1 MDKQNLLSVV
11 VADDEQE
18 LLGAVCQL
26 IDWEGIGFKLVGRAS
41 NGLDALQLVE
51 ELQPDFLLTDI
62 HMPFISGT
70 ALAAQVKAVQP
81 LIQVAFLSGYDEFE
95 YAQQGIASE
104 VIAYLLKPISMAQLT
119 QELIEIHR
127 KIEKKQAD
135 FSAARQ
141 DASNYQA
148 VAAAM
153 LLDCY
158 FYAGREENLKA
169 LSRMGLAPESIRSVT
184 VAALS
189 CADADAQAC
198 QTALGAAEKFLSRQ
212 YPCRGFCSAG
222 RIVLLLTSENGFL
235 QLHAAIDEL
244 RRALKRLLD
253 LDVSAGISKEHAPD
267 ADFHE
272 AYKEAMEALKTAET
286 ESGFCAADGQSGIDQ
301 LCGRVLQIIDKEYM
315 DETLTLQSVSER
327 LHVSASYLGPNIKKN
342 AGDTF
347 INLLIRKRMASSAG
361 TFVFFAFAIYAHP
374 HSMRYPARKKT
385 LSAQPIHYIPQP
397 AFLTSGFFEISRLF
411 FLKNRIPR
419 LFAGHSAFL
428 TVF

>member
-1 MDKQNLLSVV
+1 
-11 VADDEQE
+11 
-18 LLGAVCQL
+18 
-26 IDWEGIGFKLVGRAS
+26 
-41 NGLDALQLVE
+41 
-51 ELQPDFLLTDI
+51 
-62 HMPFISGT
+62 MPFISGT

-158 FYAGREENLKA
+158 FYTGRVENLKA

-267 ADFHE
+267 TDFHE

-315 DETLTLQSVSER
+315 DETLTLQSVSDR

-347 INLLIRKRMASSAG
+347 INLLIRKRMAVALNLLQSSDSRIAEIARRCG
-361 TFVFFAFAIYAHP
+361 YSDQSYFGYCFKKFYGVSPAK
-374 HSMRYPARKKT
+374 MRQEREQKGAR
-385 LSAQPIHYIPQP
+385 A
-397 AFLTSGFFEISRLF
+397 
-411 FLKNRIPR
+411 
-419 LFAGHSAFL
+419 
-428 TVF
+428 

>member
-1 MDKQNLLSVV
+1 MNKQNLLSVV

-26 IDWEGIGFKLVGRAS
+26 IDWAGIGFKLVGRAS

-141 DASNYQA
+141 DASNHQA

-158 FYAGREENLKA
+158 FYTGRVENLKA

-267 ADFHE
+267 SDFHE

-315 DETLTLQSVSER
+315 DETLTLQSVSDR

-347 INLLIRKRMASSAG
+347 INLLIRKRMAVALNLLQSSDSRIAEIARRCG
-361 TFVFFAFAIYAHP
+361 YSDQSYFGYCFKKFYGVSPAK
-374 HSMRYPARKKT
+374 MRQEREQKGAR
-385 LSAQPIHYIPQP
+385 A
-397 AFLTSGFFEISRLF
+397 
-411 FLKNRIPR
+411 
-419 LFAGHSAFL
+419 
-428 TVF
+428 

>member
-26 IDWEGIGFKLVGRAS
+26 IDWAGIGFKLVGRAS

-158 FYAGREENLKA
+158 FYAGRVENLKA

-301 LCGRVLQIIDKEYM
+301 LCGRVLQMIDKEYM
-315 DETLTLQSVSER
+315 DETLTLQSVSDR

-347 INLLIRKRMASSAG
+347 INLHIRNRMSVALNLLQSSDSRSAESARRCG
-361 TFVFFAFAIYAHP
+361 YSDQSYFGYCFKKFYGVSPAK
-374 HSMRYPARKKT
+374 MRQEREQKGAR
-385 LSAQPIHYIPQP
+385 A
-397 AFLTSGFFEISRLF
+397 
-411 FLKNRIPR
+411 
-419 LFAGHSAFL
+419 
-428 TVF
+428 

>member
-26 IDWEGIGFKLVGRAS
+26 IDWAGIGFKLVGRAS

-158 FYAGREENLKA
+158 FYTGRVENLKA

-272 AYKEAMEALKTAET
+272 AYKEAMEALRIAEG
-286 ESGFCAADGQSGIDQ
+286 ESGFCASDAMGSMDQ

-315 DETLTLQSVSER
+315 DEALTLQSVSDR
-327 LHVSASYLGPNIKKN
+327 LHVSASYLGPNIKKS

-347 INLLIRKRMASSAG
+347 INLLIRKRMAVALNLLENSDSRIAEIARRCG
-361 TFVFFAFAIYAHP
+361 YPDQSYFGYCFKKFYGLSPAK
-374 HSMRYPARKKT
+374 MRQERERKGDR
-385 LSAQPIHYIPQP
+385 A
-397 AFLTSGFFEISRLF
+397 
-411 FLKNRIPR
+411 
-419 LFAGHSAFL
+419 
-428 TVF
+428 

>member
-1 MDKQNLLSVV
+1 MNKQNLLSVV

-26 IDWEGIGFKLVGRAS
+26 IDWAGIGFKLVGRAS

-158 FYAGREENLKA
+158 FYTGRVENLKA

-301 LCGRVLQIIDKEYM
+301 LCGRVLQMIDKEYM

-347 INLLIRKRMASSAG
+347 INLLIRKRMAVALNLLQSSDSRIAEIARRCG
-361 TFVFFAFAIYAHP
+361 YSDQSYFGYCFKKFYGVSPAK
-374 HSMRYPARKKT
+374 MRQEREQKGAR
-385 LSAQPIHYIPQP
+385 A
-397 AFLTSGFFEISRLF
+397 
-411 FLKNRIPR
+411 
-419 LFAGHSAFL
+419 
-428 TVF
+428 

>member
-141 DASNYQA
+141 DASNHQA

-158 FYAGREENLKA
+158 FYTGREENLKA

-347 INLLIRKRMASSAG
+347 INLLIRKRMAVALNLLQSSDSRIAEIARRCG
-361 TFVFFAFAIYAHP
+361 YSDQSYFGYCFKKFYGVSPAK
-374 HSMRYPARKKT
+374 MRQEREQKGAR
-385 LSAQPIHYIPQP
+385 A
-397 AFLTSGFFEISRLF
+397 
-411 FLKNRIPR
+411 
-419 LFAGHSAFL
+419 
-428 TVF
+428 

>member
-1 MDKQNLLSVV
+1 MNKQNLLSVV

-26 IDWEGIGFKLVGRAS
+26 IDWAGIGFKLVGKAS

-158 FYAGREENLKA
+158 FYTGRVENLKA

-315 DETLTLQSVSER
+315 DETLTLQSVSDR

-347 INLLIRKRMASSAG
+347 INLLIRKRMAVALNLLQSSDSRIAE
-361 TFVFFAFAIYAHP
+361 IAHRCGYSDQSYFGYCFKKFYGVSP
-374 HSMRYPARKKT
+374 AKMRQEREQKGAR
-385 LSAQPIHYIPQP
+385 A
-397 AFLTSGFFEISRLF
+397 
-411 FLKNRIPR
+411 
-419 LFAGHSAFL
+419 
-428 TVF
+428 

>member
-26 IDWEGIGFKLVGRAS
+26 IDWEGIGFKLVGKAS

-141 DASNYQA
+141 DASNHQA

-158 FYAGREENLKA
+158 FYTGREENLKA

-253 LDVSAGISKEHAPD
+253 MDVSAGISKEHAPD

-301 LCGRVLQIIDKEYM
+301 LCGRVLQMIDKEYM
-315 DETLTLQSVSER
+315 DETLTLQSVSDR

-347 INLLIRKRMASSAG
+347 INLLIRKRMAVALNLLQSSDSRIAEIARRCG
-361 TFVFFAFAIYAHP
+361 YSDQSYFGYCFKKFYGVSPAK
-374 HSMRYPARKKT
+374 MRQEREQKGAR
-385 LSAQPIHYIPQP
+385 A
-397 AFLTSGFFEISRLF
+397 
-411 FLKNRIPR
+411 
-419 LFAGHSAFL
+419 
-428 TVF
+428 

>member
-301 LCGRVLQIIDKEYM
+301 LCGRVLQSIDKEYM

-347 INLLIRKRMASSAG
+347 INLLIRKRMAVALNLLQSSDSRIAEIARRCG
-361 TFVFFAFAIYAHP
+361 YSDQSYFGYCFKKFYGVSPAK
-374 HSMRYPARKKT
+374 MRQEREQKGAR
-385 LSAQPIHYIPQP
+385 A
-397 AFLTSGFFEISRLF
+397 
-411 FLKNRIPR
+411 
-419 LFAGHSAFL
+419 
-428 TVF
+428 

>member
-1 MDKQNLLSVV
+1 MNKQNLLSVV

-26 IDWEGIGFKLVGRAS
+26 IDWAGIGFKLVGKAS

-141 DASNYQA
+141 DASNHQA

-158 FYAGREENLKA
+158 FYTGREENLKA

-267 ADFHE
+267 SDFHE

-315 DETLTLQSVSER
+315 DETLTLQSVSDR

-347 INLLIRKRMASSAG
+347 INLLIRKRMAVALNLLQSSDSRIAEIARRCG
-361 TFVFFAFAIYAHP
+361 YSDQSYFGYCFKKFYGVSPAK
-374 HSMRYPARKKT
+374 MRQEREQKGAR
-385 LSAQPIHYIPQP
+385 A
-397 AFLTSGFFEISRLF
+397 
-411 FLKNRIPR
+411 
-419 LFAGHSAFL
+419 
-428 TVF
+428 

>member
-26 IDWEGIGFKLVGRAS
+26 IDWAGIGFKLVGRAS

-267 ADFHE
+267 SDFHE

-315 DETLTLQSVSER
+315 DETLTLQSVSDR

-347 INLLIRKRMASSAG
+347 INLLIRKRMAVALNLLQSSDSRIAEIARRCG
-361 TFVFFAFAIYAHP
+361 YSDQSYFGYCFKKFYGVSPAK
-374 HSMRYPARKKT
+374 MRQEREQKGAR
-385 LSAQPIHYIPQP
+385 A
-397 AFLTSGFFEISRLF
+397 
-411 FLKNRIPR
+411 
-419 LFAGHSAFL
+419 
-428 TVF
+428 

>member
-26 IDWEGIGFKLVGRAS
+26 IDWAGIGFKLVGRAS

-158 FYAGREENLKA
+158 FYTGRVENLKA

-301 LCGRVLQIIDKEYM
+301 LCGRVLQMIDKEYM

-347 INLLIRKRMASSAG
+347 INLLIRKRMAVALNLLQSSDSRIAEIARRCG
-361 TFVFFAFAIYAHP
+361 YSDQSYFGYCFKKFYGVSPAK
-374 HSMRYPARKKT
+374 MRQEREQKGAR
-385 LSAQPIHYIPQP
+385 A
-397 AFLTSGFFEISRLF
+397 
-411 FLKNRIPR
+411 
-419 LFAGHSAFL
+419 
-428 TVF
+428 

>member
-26 IDWEGIGFKLVGRAS
+26 IDWEGIGYKLVGRAS

-95 YAQQGIASE
+95 YAQQGIACE

-127 KIEKKQAD
+127 KIEKKLSD

-141 DASNYQA
+141 DSSNYQA
-148 VAAAM
+148 IAAAM

-158 FYAGREENLKA
+158 FYAGAEENCKA
-169 LSRMGLAPESIRSVT
+169 LSRMDLDPQQVKSIT
-184 VAALS
+184 VAAFS
-189 CADADAQAC
+189 AEADAQVC
-198 QTALGAAEKFLSRQ
+198 QTALGAAETFLSRQ

-222 RIVLLLTSENGFL
+222 RIVLLLTSNAGFL

-244 RRALKRLLD
+244 RRALHRTLGLH
-253 LDVSAGISKEHAPD
+253 VSAGLSKEHAPD
-267 ADFHE
+267 TDFHE
-272 AYKEAMEALKTAET
+272 AYKEAMEALKLAEG
-286 ESGFCAADGQSGIDQ
+286 ESGFCAADGLNNMDQ

-327 LHVSASYLGPNIKKN
+327 LHVSASYLGPNIKKS

-347 INLLIRKRMASSAG
+347 INLLIQKRMAVAANLLENSDSRIAEIARRCG
-361 TFVFFAFAIYAHP
+361 YQDQSYFGYCFKKFYGVSPAK
-374 HSMRYPARKKT
+374 MRQERERKGAR
-385 LSAQPIHYIPQP
+385 A
-397 AFLTSGFFEISRLF
+397 
-411 FLKNRIPR
+411 
-419 LFAGHSAFL
+419 
-428 TVF
+428 

>member
-1 MDKQNLLSVV
+1 MNKQNLLSVV

-26 IDWEGIGFKLVGRAS
+26 IDWAGIGFKLVGRAS

-158 FYAGREENLKA
+158 FYTGRVENLKA

-347 INLLIRKRMASSAG
+347 INLLIRKRMAVALNLLQSSDSRIAEIARRCG
-361 TFVFFAFAIYAHP
+361 YSDQSYFGYCFKKFYGVSPAK
-374 HSMRYPARKKT
+374 MRQEREQKGAR
-385 LSAQPIHYIPQP
+385 A
-397 AFLTSGFFEISRLF
+397 
-411 FLKNRIPR
+411 
-419 LFAGHSAFL
+419 
-428 TVF
+428 

>member
-26 IDWEGIGFKLVGRAS
+26 IDWAGIGFKLVGRAS

-158 FYAGREENLKA
+158 FYTGRVENLKA

-189 CADADAQAC
+189 CADADAQSC

-315 DETLTLQSVSER
+315 DETLTLQSVSDR

-347 INLLIRKRMASSAG
+347 INLLIRKRMAVALNLLQSSDSRIAEIARRCG
-361 TFVFFAFAIYAHP
+361 YSDQSYFGYCFKKFYGVSPAK
-374 HSMRYPARKKT
+374 MRQEREQKGAR
-385 LSAQPIHYIPQP
+385 A
-397 AFLTSGFFEISRLF
+397 
-411 FLKNRIPR
+411 
-419 LFAGHSAFL
+419 
-428 TVF
+428 

>member
-1 MDKQNLLSVV
+1 MKNRGKYGIIKKNGYPERGGGMDKQNLLSVV

-26 IDWEGIGFKLVGRAS
+26 IDWEGIGFRLVGRAS

-81 LIQVAFLSGYDEFE
+81 LIRVAFLSGYDEFE

-104 VIAYLLKPISMAQLT
+104 VVAYLLKPISMAQLT
-119 QELIEIHR
+119 QELIEIRR
-127 KIEKKQAD
+127 KIIKKQED

-141 DASNYQA
+141 ESSNYQA

-158 FYAGREENLKA
+158 FYAGREQNLSA
-169 LSRMGLAPESIRSVT
+169 LSRMGLGAQEVRSVM

-189 CADADAQAC
+189 VDADEKAC
-198 QTALGAAEKFLSRQ
+198 LTALGAAEKFLSRQ
-212 YPCRGFCSAG
+212 YPCRGFCSSG
-222 RIVLLLTSENGFL
+222 RIVLLLTSDSGFL

-244 RRALKRLLD
+244 RRALLRTLGLH
-253 LDVSAGISKEHAPD
+253 VSAGISKEHTPD
-267 ADFHE
+267 SDFHE
-272 AYKEAMEALKTAET
+272 AYKQAMEALKTAQEET
-286 ESGFCAADGQSGIDQ
+286 GFCAAGGQNSIDQ
-301 LCGRVLQIIDKEYM
+301 LCGRVLTIVEREYM

-342 AGDTF
+342 TGDTF
-347 INLLIRKRMASSAG
+347 INLLIRKRMAVALNLLENSDSRIAEIARRCGYSDQSYFGYCFKKFYGVSPAKMRQEREQKG
-361 TFVFFAFAIYAHP
+361 TQA
-374 HSMRYPARKKT
+374 
-385 LSAQPIHYIPQP
+385 
-397 AFLTSGFFEISRLF
+397 
-411 FLKNRIPR
+411 
-419 LFAGHSAFL
+419 
-428 TVF
+428 

>member
-26 IDWEGIGFKLVGRAS
+26 IDWAGIGFKLVGRAS

-141 DASNYQA
+141 GASNYQA

-315 DETLTLQSVSER
+315 DETLTLQSVSDR

-347 INLLIRKRMASSAG
+347 INLLIRKRMAVAPNLLQSSDSRIAEIARRCG
-361 TFVFFAFAIYAHP
+361 YSDQSYFGYCFKKFYGVSPAK
-374 HSMRYPARKKT
+374 MRQEREQKGAR
-385 LSAQPIHYIPQP
+385 A
-397 AFLTSGFFEISRLF
+397 
-411 FLKNRIPR
+411 
-419 LFAGHSAFL
+419 
-428 TVF
+428 

>member
-1 MDKQNLLSVV
+1 MNKQNLLSVV

-26 IDWEGIGFKLVGRAS
+26 IDWAGIGFKLVGKAS

-141 DASNYQA
+141 DSSNHQA

-158 FYAGREENLKA
+158 FYAGRVENLKA

-347 INLLIRKRMASSAG
+347 INLLIRKRMAVALNLLQSSDSRIAEIARRCG
-361 TFVFFAFAIYAHP
+361 YSDQSYFGYCFKKFYGVSPAK
-374 HSMRYPARKKT
+374 MRQEREQKGAR
-385 LSAQPIHYIPQP
+385 A
-397 AFLTSGFFEISRLF
+397 
-411 FLKNRIPR
+411 
-419 LFAGHSAFL
+419 
-428 TVF
+428 

>member
-26 IDWEGIGFKLVGRAS
+26 IDWAGIGFKLVGKAS

-158 FYAGREENLKA
+158 FYAGRVENLKA

-301 LCGRVLQIIDKEYM
+301 MCGRVLQIIDKEYM
-315 DETLTLQSVSER
+315 DETLTLQSVSDR

-347 INLLIRKRMASSAG
+347 INLLIRKRMAVALNLLQSSDSRIAEIARRCG
-361 TFVFFAFAIYAHP
+361 YSDQSYFGYCFKKFYGVSPAK
-374 HSMRYPARKKT
+374 MRQEREQKGAR
-385 LSAQPIHYIPQP
+385 A
-397 AFLTSGFFEISRLF
+397 
-411 FLKNRIPR
+411 
-419 LFAGHSAFL
+419 
-428 TVF
+428 

>member
-26 IDWEGIGFKLVGRAS
+26 IDWAGIGFKLVGRAS

-141 DASNYQA
+141 DVSNHQA

-158 FYAGREENLKA
+158 FYAGRVENLKA

-301 LCGRVLQIIDKEYM
+301 LCGRVLQMIDKEYM
-315 DETLTLQSVSER
+315 DETLTLQSVSDR

-347 INLLIRKRMASSAG
+347 INLLIRKRMAVALNLLQSSDSRIAEIARRCG
-361 TFVFFAFAIYAHP
+361 YSDQSYFGYCFKKFYGVSPAK
-374 HSMRYPARKKT
+374 MRQEREQKGAR
-385 LSAQPIHYIPQP
+385 A
-397 AFLTSGFFEISRLF
+397 
-411 FLKNRIPR
+411 
-419 LFAGHSAFL
+419 
-428 TVF
+428 

>member
-1 MDKQNLLSVV
+1 MNKQNLLSVV

-26 IDWEGIGFKLVGRAS
+26 IDWAGIGFKLVGKAS

-141 DASNYQA
+141 DASNHQA

-158 FYAGREENLKA
+158 FYTGRVENLKA

-267 ADFHE
+267 SDFHE

-315 DETLTLQSVSER
+315 DETLTLQSVSDR

-347 INLLIRKRMASSAG
+347 INLLIRKRMAVALNLLQSSDSRIAEIARRCG
-361 TFVFFAFAIYAHP
+361 YSDQSYFGYCFKKFYGVSPAK
-374 HSMRYPARKKT
+374 MRQEREQKGAR
-385 LSAQPIHYIPQP
+385 A
-397 AFLTSGFFEISRLF
+397 
-411 FLKNRIPR
+411 
-419 LFAGHSAFL
+419 
-428 TVF
+428 

>member
-26 IDWEGIGFKLVGRAS
+26 IDWAGIGFKLVGRAS

-127 KIEKKQAD
+127 KIEKKLAD

-141 DASNYQA
+141 DSSNHQA

-158 FYAGREENLKA
+158 FYTGRVENLKA

-347 INLLIRKRMASSAG
+347 INLLIRKRMAVALNLLQSSDSRIAEIARRCG
-361 TFVFFAFAIYAHP
+361 YSDQSYFGYCFKKFYGVSPAK
-374 HSMRYPARKKT
+374 MRQEREQKGAR
-385 LSAQPIHYIPQP
+385 A
-397 AFLTSGFFEISRLF
+397 
-411 FLKNRIPR
+411 
-419 LFAGHSAFL
+419 
-428 TVF
+428 

>member
-26 IDWEGIGFKLVGRAS
+26 IDWEGIGFRLVGRAS

-158 FYAGREENLKA
+158 FYTGRVENLKA

-301 LCGRVLQIIDKEYM
+301 LCGRVLQMIDKEYM

-347 INLLIRKRMASSAG
+347 INLLIRKRMAVALNLLQSSDSRIAEIARRCG
-361 TFVFFAFAIYAHP
+361 YSDQSYFGYCFKKFYGVSPAK
-374 HSMRYPARKKT
+374 MRQEREQKGAR
-385 LSAQPIHYIPQP
+385 A
-397 AFLTSGFFEISRLF
+397 
-411 FLKNRIPR
+411 
-419 LFAGHSAFL
+419 
-428 TVF
+428 

>member
-1 MDKQNLLSVV
+1 M

-26 IDWEGIGFKLVGRAS
+26 IDWEGIGFRLVGRAS

-158 FYAGREENLKA
+158 FYTGRVENLKA

-315 DETLTLQSVSER
+315 DETLTLQSVSDR

-347 INLLIRKRMASSAG
+347 INLLIRKRMAVALNLLQSSDSRIAEIARRCG
-361 TFVFFAFAIYAHP
+361 YSDQSYFGYCFKKFYGVSPAK
-374 HSMRYPARKKT
+374 MRQEREQKGAR
-385 LSAQPIHYIPQP
+385 A
-397 AFLTSGFFEISRLF
+397 
-411 FLKNRIPR
+411 
-419 LFAGHSAFL
+419 
-428 TVF
+428 

>member
-26 IDWEGIGFKLVGRAS
+26 IDWEGIGFQLVGRAS

-95 YAQQGIASE
+95 YAQQGIACE
-104 VIAYLLKPISMAQLT
+104 VIAYLLKPISMARLT

-141 DASNYQA
+141 DSANHQA

-158 FYAGREENLKA
+158 FYAGREQNLKA
-169 LSRMGLAPESIRSVT
+169 LSRMGLEPDAVRSVT

-189 CADADAQAC
+189 GGDADEQAC

-222 RIVLLLTSENGFL
+222 RIVLLLTSEGGFL

-244 RRALKRLLD
+244 RRALKRTLG

-315 DETLTLQSVSER
+315 DETLTLQSVSDR

-347 INLLIRKRMASSAG
+347 INLLIRKRMAVALNLLQNSDSRIAEIARRCG
-361 TFVFFAFAIYAHP
+361 YSDQSYFGYCFKKFYGVSPAKMRQEREQKGAH
-374 HSMRYPARKKT
+374 A
-385 LSAQPIHYIPQP
+385 
-397 AFLTSGFFEISRLF
+397 
-411 FLKNRIPR
+411 
-419 LFAGHSAFL
+419 
-428 TVF
+428 

>member
-158 FYAGREENLKA
+158 FYAGRVENLKA

-315 DETLTLQSVSER
+315 DETLTLQSVSDR

-347 INLLIRKRMASSAG
+347 TNLLIRKRMAVALNLLQSSDSRIAEIARRCG
-361 TFVFFAFAIYAHP
+361 YSDQSYFGYCFKKFYGVSPAK
-374 HSMRYPARKKT
+374 MRQEREQKGAR
-385 LSAQPIHYIPQP
+385 A
-397 AFLTSGFFEISRLF
+397 
-411 FLKNRIPR
+411 
-419 LFAGHSAFL
+419 
-428 TVF
+428 

>member
-26 IDWEGIGFKLVGRAS
+26 IDWGGIGFKLVGRAS

-158 FYAGREENLKA
+158 FYTGRVENLKA

-315 DETLTLQSVSER
+315 DETLTLQSVSDR

-347 INLLIRKRMASSAG
+347 INLLIRKRMAVALNLLQSSDSRIAEIARRCG
-361 TFVFFAFAIYAHP
+361 YSDQSYFGYCFKKFYGVSPAK
-374 HSMRYPARKKT
+374 MRQEREQKGAR
-385 LSAQPIHYIPQP
+385 A
-397 AFLTSGFFEISRLF
+397 
-411 FLKNRIPR
+411 
-419 LFAGHSAFL
+419 
-428 TVF
+428 

>member
-141 DASNYQA
+141 DVSNHQA

-158 FYAGREENLKA
+158 FYAGRVENLKV

-315 DETLTLQSVSER
+315 DETLTLQSVSDR

-347 INLLIRKRMASSAG
+347 INLLIRKRMAVALNLLQSSDSRIAEIARRCG
-361 TFVFFAFAIYAHP
+361 YSDQSYFGYCFKKFYGVSPAK
-374 HSMRYPARKKT
+374 MRQEREQKGAR
-385 LSAQPIHYIPQP
+385 A
-397 AFLTSGFFEISRLF
+397 
-411 FLKNRIPR
+411 
-419 LFAGHSAFL
+419 
-428 TVF
+428 

>member
-26 IDWEGIGFKLVGRAS
+26 ID
-41 NGLDALQLVE
+41 GLDALQLVE

-141 DASNYQA
+141 DASNHQA

-158 FYAGREENLKA
+158 FYTGREENLKA

-315 DETLTLQSVSER
+315 DETLTLQSVSDR

-347 INLLIRKRMASSAG
+347 INLLIRKRMAVALNLLQSSDSRIAEIARRCG
-361 TFVFFAFAIYAHP
+361 YSDQSYFGYCFKKFYGVSPAK
-374 HSMRYPARKKT
+374 MRQEREQKGAR
-385 LSAQPIHYIPQP
+385 A
-397 AFLTSGFFEISRLF
+397 
-411 FLKNRIPR
+411 
-419 LFAGHSAFL
+419 
-428 TVF
+428 

>member
-26 IDWEGIGFKLVGRAS
+26 IDWAGIGFKLVGRAS

-158 FYAGREENLKA
+158 FYTGRVENLKA

-189 CADADAQAC
+189 CADAQAC

-315 DETLTLQSVSER
+315 DETLTLQSVSDR

-347 INLLIRKRMASSAG
+347 INLLIRKRMAVALNLLQSSDSRIAEIARRCG
-361 TFVFFAFAIYAHP
+361 YSDQSYFGYCFKKFYGVSPAK
-374 HSMRYPARKKT
+374 MRQEREQKGAR
-385 LSAQPIHYIPQP
+385 A
-397 AFLTSGFFEISRLF
+397 
-411 FLKNRIPR
+411 
-419 LFAGHSAFL
+419 
-428 TVF
+428 

>member
-26 IDWEGIGFKLVGRAS
+26 IDWAGIGFRLVGRAS

-141 DASNYQA
+141 DASNHQA

-315 DETLTLQSVSER
+315 DETLTLQSVSDR

-347 INLLIRKRMASSAG
+347 INLLIRKRMAVALNLLQSSDSRIAEIARRCG
-361 TFVFFAFAIYAHP
+361 YSDQSYFGYCFKKFYGVSPAK
-374 HSMRYPARKKT
+374 MRQEREQKGAR
-385 LSAQPIHYIPQP
+385 A
-397 AFLTSGFFEISRLF
+397 
-411 FLKNRIPR
+411 
-419 LFAGHSAFL
+419 
-428 TVF
+428 

>member
-26 IDWEGIGFKLVGRAS
+26 IDWAGIGFKLVGRAS

-141 DASNYQA
+141 DASNHQA

-158 FYAGREENLKA
+158 FYTGRVENLKA

-315 DETLTLQSVSER
+315 DETLTLQSVSDR

-347 INLLIRKRMASSAG
+347 INLLIRKRMAVALNLLQSSDSRIAEIARRCG
-361 TFVFFAFAIYAHP
+361 YSDQSYFGYCFKKFYGVSPAK
-374 HSMRYPARKKT
+374 MRQEREQKGAR
-385 LSAQPIHYIPQP
+385 A
-397 AFLTSGFFEISRLF
+397 
-411 FLKNRIPR
+411 
-419 LFAGHSAFL
+419 
-428 TVF
+428 

>member
-141 DASNYQA
+141 DSSNHQA

-158 FYAGREENLKA
+158 FYTGRVENLKA

-315 DETLTLQSVSER
+315 DETLTLQSVSDR

-347 INLLIRKRMASSAG
+347 INLLIRKRMAVALNLLQSSDSRIAEIARRCG
-361 TFVFFAFAIYAHP
+361 YSDQSYFGYCFKKFYGVSPAK
-374 HSMRYPARKKT
+374 MRQEREQKGAR
-385 LSAQPIHYIPQP
+385 A
-397 AFLTSGFFEISRLF
+397 
-411 FLKNRIPR
+411 
-419 LFAGHSAFL
+419 
-428 TVF
+428 

>member
-1 MDKQNLLSVV
+1 MGKQNLLSVV

-26 IDWEGIGFKLVGRAS
+26 IDWEGIGFRLVGRAS

-95 YAQQGIASE
+95 YAQQGIACE

-127 KIEKKQAD
+127 RIEKKLSD

-141 DASNYQA
+141 DSSNHQA

-158 FYAGREENLKA
+158 FYTGAEQNRSA
-169 LSRMGLAPESIRSVT
+169 LARMGLDADSIRGIT

-189 CADADAQAC
+189 LEEGTQETLC

-212 YPCRGFCSAG
+212 
-222 RIVLLLTSENGFL
+222 L
-235 QLHAAIDEL
+235 Q
-244 RRALKRLLD
+244 RRAHCAAS
-253 LDVSAGISKEHAPD
+253 DVGYGLFAAACCHRRAAPGAAPD
-267 ADFHE
+267 A
-272 AYKEAMEALKTAET
+272 
-286 ESGFCAADGQSGIDQ
+286 AADGQRRYQQGACAG
-301 LCGRVLQIIDKEYM
+301 CGF
-315 DETLTLQSVSER
+315 
-327 LHVSASYLGPNIKKN
+327 P
-342 AGDTF
+342 
-347 INLLIRKRMASSAG
+347 
-361 TFVFFAFAIYAHP
+361 
-374 HSMRYPARKKT
+374 
-385 LSAQPIHYIPQP
+385 
-397 AFLTSGFFEISRLF
+397 
-411 FLKNRIPR
+411 
-419 LFAGHSAFL
+419 
-428 TVF
+428 

>member
-26 IDWEGIGFKLVGRAS
+26 IDWEGIGFKLVGKAS

-141 DASNYQA
+141 DASNHQA

-158 FYAGREENLKA
+158 FYTGRVENLKA

-301 LCGRVLQIIDKEYM
+301 LCGRVLQMIDKEYM
-315 DETLTLQSVSER
+315 DETLTLQSVSDR

-347 INLLIRKRMASSAG
+347 INLLIRKRMAVALNLLQSSDSRIAEIARRCG
-361 TFVFFAFAIYAHP
+361 YSDQSYFGYCFKKFYGVSPAKMRQEREQKGAH
-374 HSMRYPARKKT
+374 A
-385 LSAQPIHYIPQP
+385 
-397 AFLTSGFFEISRLF
+397 
-411 FLKNRIPR
+411 
-419 LFAGHSAFL
+419 
-428 TVF
+428 

>member
-158 FYAGREENLKA
+158 FYAGREENIKA

-347 INLLIRKRMASSAG
+347 INLLIRKRMAVALNLLQSSDSRIAEIARRCG
-361 TFVFFAFAIYAHP
+361 YSDQSYFGYCFKKFYGVSPAK
-374 HSMRYPARKKT
+374 MRQEREQKGAR
-385 LSAQPIHYIPQP
+385 A
-397 AFLTSGFFEISRLF
+397 
-411 FLKNRIPR
+411 
-419 LFAGHSAFL
+419 
-428 TVF
+428 